1 MRLVSSKEFDVRAA
15 DPDRDFDV
23 FYDLLCILRR
33 ERDSYVMVN
42 YMGEVP
48 PREELKERS
57 KVWNKSRSH
66 LEVAFCNHLLVGYA
80 GAVVG
85 PNFGTAQP
93 HEAEIYYAVR
103 REYRGAGLSYA
114 LLLSLLNRLSVKYIH
129 AYVYVGNT
137 PSIRTLEALGLN
149 RLTLL
154 EEYIYH
160 TGEGRYHD
168 LYLYRGLRLEAV
180 KKARERL
187 VHRGYKIVEV

>member
-23 FYDLLCILRR
+23 FYDLLCTLLR

-42 YMGEVP
+42 YMGATP
-48 PREELKERS
+48 TREELKERS
-57 KVWNKSRSH
+57 KVWNRSRFH
-66 LEVAFCNHLLVGYA
+66 LGVAFCNNLLVGYT
-80 GAVVG
+80 GALVG

-93 HEAEIYYAVR
+93 DEAEIYYAVR